1 MHHFLKP
8 LLVTL
13 ALAGATTSFSISAD
27 TIRLTGPNGEA
38 LAAPQ
43 FSQPI
48 RNQVTLD
55 SDTPARYYGPTKV
68 NETLWSIASRFKPA
82 DATVQ
87 QTIYA
92 FYQLNPAVFEQ
103 NNIHKLVPNSELRIP
118 SDAQINRVDL
128 QEALA
133 VLAAHQ
139 NKLNSA
145 ATQRKAKVVAE
156 SKPEVKPADVKPT
169 VETSATT
176 KSVPSQV
183 TKEKVSDIK
192 PQKGLEQVI
201 PAAKGLIESG
211 EIKPPAQE
219 LTQKLQEELTRSES
233 ELLSLEER
241 NHQLRLMLSEV
252 QNEVEVLKTEV
263 SNEERIRTEVE
274 RQLSEE
280 KRKQAEMARLA
291 PSKLDTWLAKPWF
304 VALLAFVPALL
315 IGLLVMMVLRSRKQK
330 TQNASNQ
337 EANISTPSSDVA
349 VATAGVATAAVAV
362 DALDDDNPFS
372 DDLLAGIEEDDD
384 SSQLEVEQQPE
395 DDIFADLNDSDL
407 DFNLDDDDED
417 PFASID
423 EDGELDI
430 GFVDLDASNNGISVK
445 DGEKAL
451 GLEEMER
458 ALNDVAVPDAED
470 DLDLNLSD
478 TDSEPVSQQEL
489 DDLFADFN
497 DTSSTEMADLD
508 SEEPENSLNQ
518 ADMDELL
525 AGDSFDL
532 ESDGDFNLDDLDIET
547 DNKTASEMTPEQ
559 ADEPV
564 DNADIDDLFAQ
575 FSQIDATPE
584 APQSNTSELAQD
596 EEITLLD
603 DMLDEDFELSDLD
616 DSDLMLDEI
625 VDADEKEATDK
636 EFESSENLDLD
647 DVTLL
652 ADEDLE
658 LDENNTDLLDELL
671 FESTLGDSTSDEK
684 QAVDLDPFAS
694 DDLIGADID
703 LDSEIEDSKLE
714 LSDLEPSN
722 LEPSTV
728 EDESPLAQQPENDDV
743 MAVAE
748 STDVEERADVDKLVE
763 ESTAAAAQN
772 VTEEQRLEDD
782 LDLALD
788 AELLPA
794 TAEAEQVNME
804 ELDSMDVSSSS
815 QAPAVDAQSQVEEP
829 SKIDDLNN
837 NVPDVDSISDEQG
850 IAEPSLPS
858 SFESEVSQENERH
871 HEAHQQQTSA
881 SDNASTAFEDE
892 FDFSPEIEGV
902 GESDTV
908 PRDDS
913 QEQKELEALMANEF
927 GIPQDDDWL
936 IDDENTPSTALEA
949 EVAESSQEQE
959 SDDDFLAKALQSEY
973 NEENAFA
980 DAEGDAEDT
989 LQPDSELAAD
999 FAMADDELPEYSE
1012 EDALADVLAGQPIE
1026 QEASEPSDVSEA
1038 EIEAVLHDIELPEEV
1053 EVAHNTESDIETA
1066 PQSDATQTVPEREPI
1081 EEFDFPD
1088 YTEEDAYADSEQAE
1102 PELVHEPL
1110 VQDEI
1115 TDGAISLEDLPE
1127 YDESQAAADMES
1139 SASEREPSFAV
1150 EQDMVGETLD
1160 HSEIDALADAFSMV
1174 DMSAIEQEGQLGELL
1189 QEGEQAFSNIS
1200 PVDQTTADSAGMDLG
1215 VMLQD
1220 SPDQEGGEDWNGFSL
1235 TDEQR
1240 ASIDHQIPDEEQEIW
1255 NNTHAGSLVD
1265 ASEEDWASQDPVAD
1279 FEDSADQFMT
1289 IDELMAQVDDNASAD
1304 EEEELKLDVGLDEF
1318 PDVIGPITEVDVDS
1332 DSEAAGN
1339 LDLAKIYIEMNDFEG
1354 AVKLLEKALLEGSG
1368 NIQSEAKALL
1378 AKLSEYQ

>member
-48 RNQVTLD
+48 RNQVTPD

-145 ATQRKAKVVAE
+145 ATQRQAKVVAE
-156 SKPEVKPADVKPT
+156 SKPAVKPLDVKPT

-183 TKEKVSDIK
+183 TKEKVSDTK
-192 PQKGLEQVI
+192 PQTGIEQVI

-384 SSQLEVEQQPE
+384 SSQSEVEQQPE

-407 DFNLDDDDED
+407 DFNLDDDEED

-497 DTSSTEMADLD
+497 GTSSTEMADLD

-584 APQSNTSELAQD
+584 ASQSNISELAQD

-625 VDADEKEATDK
+625 VDADEKETTDK

-684 QAVDLDPFAS
+684 RAVDLDPFAS

-728 EDESPLAQQPENDDV
+728 EAESPLAQQPENDDV

-788 AELLPA
+788 SELLPA
-794 TAEAEQVNME
+794 TAEAEQVNIE

-837 NVPDVDSISDEQG
+837 NVPDVDSTPDELG
-850 IAEPSLPS
+850 IAEAPLTS
-858 SFESEVSQENERH
+858 SFESEASQENERH

-902 GESDTV
+902 GESDTT

-936 IDDENTPSTALEA
+936 IDDEITPLTELET
-949 EVAESSQEQE
+949 ELVESSQEE
-959 SDDDFLAKALQSEY
+959 SEDDFLAKALQSEY

-1026 QEASEPSDVSEA
+1026 QEASESSDVSEA
-1038 EIEAVLHDIELPEEV
+1038 EIEAVLHDIELPEKV

-1102 PELVHEPL
+1102 PELVHEPS
-1110 VQDEI
+1110 VQDEV

>member
-27 TIRLTGPNGEA
+27 IIRLTGPNGEA

-48 RNQVTLD
+48 RNQVTPD

-497 DTSSTEMADLD
+497 GTSSTEMADLD

-671 FESTLGDSTSDEK
+671 FESTLGDPTSDEK

-728 EDESPLAQQPENDDV
+728 EAESPLAQQPENDDV

-794 TAEAEQVNME
+794 TAEAEQVNIE

-837 NVPDVDSISDEQG
+837 NVPDVDSTPDELG
-850 IAEPSLPS
+850 IAEAPLTS
-858 SFESEVSQENERH
+858 SFESEASQENERH

-881 SDNASTAFEDE
+881 SDNVSTAFEDE

-902 GESDTV
+902 GESDTT

-936 IDDENTPSTALEA
+936 IDDEITPLTELET
-949 EVAESSQEQE
+949 ELVESSQEE
-959 SDDDFLAKALQSEY
+959 SEDDFLAKALQSEY

-1038 EIEAVLHDIELPEEV
+1038 EIEAVIHDIELPEEV

-1160 HSEIDALADAFSMV
+1160 LSEIDALADAFSMV

-1289 IDELMAQVDDNASAD
+1289 IDELMAQVDDNASTD

>member
-48 RNQVTLD
+48 RNQVTPD

-118 SDAQINRVDL
+118 SDTQINRVDL

-133 VLAAHQ
+133 VLSAHQ

-145 ATQRKAKVVAE
+145 ATQTKVVAE
-156 SKPEVKPADVKPT
+156 SEPAVKPADVKPR
-169 VETSATT
+169 VETSAITE
-176 KSVPSQV
+176 SNPSQA
-183 TKEKVSDIK
+183 TKEIVSDIK
-192 PQKGLEQVI
+192 PQTGLEQVI

-330 TQNASNQ
+330 TQIASNQ
-337 EANISTPSSDVA
+337 EANTSNPSSDVA
-349 VATAGVATAAVAV
+349 AATAGVATAAVAV
-362 DALDDDNPFS
+362 DTLDDDNPFS

-497 DTSSTEMADLD
+497 GTSNSETTDLD
-508 SEEPENSLNQ
+508 LEEPESSLNQ

-547 DNKTASEMTPEQ
+547 DNKAASEQ

-575 FSQIDATPE
+575 FSQIDTTPE
-584 APQSNTSELAQD
+584 APQSNTDEVTQD
-596 EEITLLD
+596 EEVALLD
-603 DMLDEDFELSDLD
+603 DMLDDDFELSDLD

-625 VDADEKEATDK
+625 VDADEKEVTDK
-636 EFESSENLDLD
+636 VLESSENIDLD

-671 FESTLGDSTSDEK
+671 FESTLGNSASDEK
-684 QAVDLDPFAS
+684 QAVGLDPFAS

-703 LDSEIEDSKLE
+703 LDNEIEDSELE
-714 LSDLEPSN
+714 LSELGLSGLEPSN

-728 EDESPLAQQPENDDV
+728 EAESPLAQQPDDV

-748 STDVEERADVDKLVE
+748 STDVEENTDVDKPVE
-763 ESTAAAAQN
+763 ESVAATAQN
-772 VTEEQRLEDD
+772 VTEDQHLEDE

-788 AELLPA
+788 AELFPA
-794 TAEAEQVNME
+794 TAEAEQVNIE
-804 ELDSMDVSSSS
+804 ELDSMDLSSSS
-815 QAPAVDAQSQVEEP
+815 QAPAVEALSQVEEP
-829 SKIDDLNN
+829 STLDDLDS
-837 NVPDVDSISDEQG
+837 NVPDVDSIPGNLG
-850 IAEPSLPS
+850 IEEAPLKS
-858 SFESEVSQENERH
+858 SFESEASQENERRN
-871 HEAHQQQTSA
+871 EAHQQQTSA

-902 GESDTV
+902 GESGTA
-908 PRDDS
+908 PRDDA

-936 IDDENTPSTALEA
+936 TDDEHTQSIAVEA
-949 EVAESSQEQE
+949 AVAESSHEEE
-959 SDDDFLAKALQSEY
+959 SEDDFLAKALQSEY

-980 DAEGDAEDT
+980 DAEGEAEDT
-989 LQPDSELAAD
+989 LLPDSELAAD

-1012 EDALADVLAGQPIE
+1012 EDALADVLAGPPIE
-1026 QEASEPSDVSEA
+1026 QEGAEPSDVNESD
-1038 EIEAVLHDIELPEEV
+1038 IEAVLHDIELPEV
-1053 EVAHNTESDIETA
+1053 DVAHNTESEIETA
-1066 PQSDATQTVPEREPI
+1066 SQSDATQTMLEREPI

-1102 PELVHEPL
+1102 PELVHETSA
-1110 VQDEI
+1110 QDEF
-1115 TDGAISLEDLPE
+1115 TGGAISLEDLPE
-1127 YDESQAAADMES
+1127 YDESQAAADMEP
-1139 SASEREPSFAV
+1139 SASEQEPSFAV

-1220 SPDQEGGEDWNGFSL
+1220 APDQEGGEDWNGFSL

-1255 NNTHAGSLVD
+1255 NNTHAGSLAD

-1279 FEDSADQFMT
+1279 FEDNAEQFMT
-1289 IDELMAQVDDNASAD
+1289 IDELMAQVDDNDSTD

-1339 LDLAKIYIEMNDFEG
+1339 LDLAKIYIEMNDFDG

-1378 AKLSEYQ
+1378 AKLSKYQ